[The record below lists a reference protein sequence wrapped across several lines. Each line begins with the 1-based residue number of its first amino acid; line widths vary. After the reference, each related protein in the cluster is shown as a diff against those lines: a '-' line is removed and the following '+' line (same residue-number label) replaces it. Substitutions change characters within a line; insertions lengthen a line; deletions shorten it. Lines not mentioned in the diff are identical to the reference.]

1 LENSGDNSVYVDPYT
16 AIRRADRPL
25 RSLPPQATESIHIGE
40 ICMSIIRLLETVFL
54 WPGDRVRR
62 WLGIEVEEDG
72 GIIRSFVNMT
82 VWGAVTLVVALR
94 IF

>member
-1 LENSGDNSVYVDPYT
+1 
-16 AIRRADRPL
+16 
-25 RSLPPQATESIHIGE
+25 
-40 ICMSIIRLLETVFL
+40 MSIIRLLETVFL